1 MTRIAVVVPTY
12 QPGRDTV
19 QRLERRLREQ
29 RCPPSE
35 IVVVDS
41 SSTDGSYAQ
50 WSDRTVRLRIPQHAF
65 NHGGTRNVA
74 ARQVQADVL
83 VFVTQ
88 DALPADDDFLG
99 NLVRPIV
106 EGRAA
111 AAYARQLPRDD
122 APPTERFA
130 RLANYPPESA
140 LRCPDDDATGVRR
153 NFFSNV
159 ASAVASDAFW
169 SLGGF
174 PDDVILNEDMVLAS
188 RLLAHGRCIAYAA
201 DARVHHSHA
210 YTLTQQF
217 RRYFDIGVALRR
229 GGAALATS
237 GTQRE
242 GVRYV
247 RRQLRFLIDEGAY
260 AAVPVAVAE
269 AGAKFAGYRLG
280 TLERRLP
287 RGLKRRL
294 SMHSAFWD

>member
-1 MTRIAVVVPTY
+1 
-12 QPGRDTV
+12 
-19 QRLERRLREQ
+19 
-29 RCPPSE
+29 
-35 IVVVDS
+35 VVDS
-41 SSTDGSYAQ
+41 SSTDGSYEG
-50 WSDRTVRLRIPQHAF
+50 WSEQTLRWQIPKHAF
-65 NHGGTRNVA
+65 NHGGTRNFA

-83 VFVTQ
+83 VFITQ
-88 DALPADDDFLG
+88 DALPADDAFLE
-99 NLVRPIV
+99 NLVRPIA
-106 EGRAA
+106 EGRAD

-130 RLANYPPESA
+130 RLANYPPVST

-153 NFFSNV
+153 HFFSNV
-159 ASAVASDAFW
+159 ASAVASDVFW

-210 YTLTQQF
+210 YSMSQQF

-229 GGAALATS
+229 GGASLATS

-242 GVRYV
+242 GVRFV
-247 RRQLRFLIDEGAY
+247 RRQLRFLIGEGAY
-260 AAVPVAVAE
+260 AAVPVALAE
-269 AGAKFAGYRLG
+269 AGVKFVGYRLG

-287 RGLKRRL
+287 NRLKRRF